1 MYRLE
6 WIEQLKLRAA
16 KRPAGSQVGRVSPV
30 VWRLGYTSFLT
41 DISAEMVNSALPG
54 YLVLYLHMS
63 PLQFGAIDGIYN
75 GLAVVLVSVVTAI
88 AADRTRRPKWI
99 CVAGYG
105 LSAICKL
112 FLLAGS
118 LWSWIAG
125 IMWLDRTGK
134 GIRTAPRDAI
144 LSLSTSP
151 DMLATAFAVHRALDA
166 GGSLL
171 GPLVTFG
178 LLWRSAI
185 DYNAVFAV
193 SFVFAMIGLVVLWRG
208 VPNPENQNP
217 GSAPVGLRAPV
228 ALLAARP
235 FRGLAACGLVLS
247 LGAISD
253 AFVYLLLQQKE
264 ATAAEFFP
272 LFYVVTAFFYMVFSL
287 PAGIAADRIGR
298 LPVLLSGY
306 VVLGLAYLVVGVL
319 PGFGF
324 WTVPLVLGLLGLYY
338 AATEGVL
345 TAMASKVIPAEMRTT
360 GLAVLGTMTGIG
372 KMVSSLLFGWLWG
385 TYGVLPSIA
394 IFGMMLAAG
403 IVIAGFTLRYS
414 DRVEA

>member
-16 KRPAGSQVGRVSPV
+16 KRPAVSQVGRVSPV

-178 LLWRSAI
+178 LLWRSPI

-193 SFVFAMIGLVVLWRG
+193 SFVFALVGLVVLWRG
-208 VPNPENQNP
+208 VPNPEDQNP
-217 GSAPVGLRAPV
+217 GSAPVGFRAPL
-228 ALLAARP
+228 ALLTARP
-235 FRGLAACGLVLS
+235 FRGLALCGLVLS
-247 LGAISD
+247 LVTISD
-253 AFVYLLLQQKE
+253 AFLYLLLQQKE
-264 ATAAEFFP
+264 ATAVEFFP
-272 LFYVVTAFFYMVFSL
+272 LFYVVTAFFYMTLSV
-287 PAGIAADRIGR
+287 PAGVAADRFGR
-298 LPVLLSGY
+298 LPVLLGGY
-306 VVLGLAYLVVGVL
+306 GVMGLLYLVLGVL
-319 PGFGF
+319 PGYGL
-324 WTVPLVLGLLGLYY
+324 WTVPVVLCLLGVFYS
-338 AATEGVL
+338 ATEGVL
-345 TAMASKVIPAEMRTT
+345 TAMASNVIPAEMRTT

-372 KMVSSLLFGWLWG
+372 KLVSSILFGWLWETHG
-385 TYGVLPSIA
+385 MWPSIV
-394 IFGMMLAAG
+394 IFGMMLVAG
-403 IVIAGFTLRYS
+403 LVVTGFTLRDS
-414 DRVEA
+414 KSFEA